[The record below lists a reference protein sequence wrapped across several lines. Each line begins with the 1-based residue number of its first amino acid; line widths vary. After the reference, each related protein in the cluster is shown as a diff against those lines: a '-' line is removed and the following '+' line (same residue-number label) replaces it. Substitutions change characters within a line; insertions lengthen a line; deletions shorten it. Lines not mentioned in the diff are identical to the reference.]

1 MIKSVIKKYV
11 PNFLIRAKS
20 RIKNRMLK
28 DVYSKKHSNK
38 KVLIS
43 YIVSPFRSRSH
54 SHTNNYEVVCAA
66 KIFDELGYR
75 VDVVNY
81 DGVIPALNDYDVIYG
96 FGDVFKKYFEGD
108 QQKAKTIYYS
118 TGMHV
123 CYQNTMTLLRAKDFY
138 KKKKKWALDSARFV
152 EKTWSHQSSLVDAII
167 ALGNKE
173 CANSFRKFFH
183 EEVYELDAP
192 FFKFHNALEIIERR
206 NKDARKSFLWIGSSG
221 AIHKGLDL
229 CLDYFSS
236 RKDLS
241 LHICGLSK
249 SERVFL
255 DSYRLELNQSNIIN
269 HGFVDIK
276 SSLFAEILKS
286 CSFVIFPSCSEGG
299 AASVITAVGN
309 GALIP
314 IVSKGSSVTT
324 GYEIELENLNV
335 DSINKAV
342 LLVESYS
349 DDQLIDLQS
358 KNLSSVLKKNNIDI
372 YYQNLKQYIEKLVR

>member
-1 MIKSVIKKYV
+1 MIKSAIKKYA
-11 PNFLIRAKS
+11 PRFLIRANSK
-20 RIKNRMLK
+20 IKNRMLK
-28 DVYSKKHSNK
+28 DIYSKKHFTK

-43 YIVSPFRSRSH
+43 YIVSPFKRESH
-54 SHTNNYEVVCAA
+54 SHTNNYEAVCAA

-75 VDVVNY
+75 VDVINY
-81 DGVIPALNDYDVIYG
+81 DGVIPTLNEYDVIYG

-108 QQKAKTIYYS
+108 QQKAKTIYYG

-138 KKKKKWALDSARFV
+138 KKKKKWALDSVRFV
-152 EKTWSHQSSLVDAII
+152 EKTWSHQTMLVDAII

-192 FFKFHNALEIIERR
+192 FFKFHSAANIMAARH
-206 NKDARKSFLWIGSSG
+206 KDARKSFLWIGSSG

-229 CLDYFSS
+229 CLDFFLS

-241 LHICGLSK
+241 LHICGLNN

-255 DSYRLELNQSNIIN
+255 ESYKLELSQSNIIN

-276 SSLFAEILKS
+276 SGLFAEILKS

-299 AASVITAVGN
+299 APSVLTAIGN

-314 IVSKGSSVTT
+314 IVSKGSSITT
-324 GYEIELENLNV
+324 GYEIELENLNF

-342 LLVESYS
+342 LLLESFS
-349 DDQLIDLQS
+349 DQQLNDLQE
-358 KNLSSVLKKNNIDI
+358 KNLNSVLLKNSAEA
-372 YYQNLKQYIEKLVR
+372 YYKNLKKYIEKVVQ